1 VVLSHVPSVDPDT
14 GEVVG
19 DACADGCVD
28 GCPVRELDQ
37 QSGITSSTVRRPTGR
52 DSRGIPNADGMV
64 WRCNDDQQRGVADS
78 GGGSRF
84 FPRFR
89 FEAKAPTHERP
100 RVAGESHSTVKPI
113 ALMRWLVR
121 LVTPPGG
128 IALDCFAGT
137 GVTGQAARAE
147 GFEAVLID
155 NDPAAIPWI
164 VARLDAHPRED
175 KPTPARPAAGSA
187 QPDLFTG

>member
-1 VVLSHVPSVDPDT
+1 
-14 GEVVG
+14 
-19 DACADGCVD
+19 
-28 GCPVRELDQ
+28 
-37 QSGITSSTVRRPTGR
+37 
-52 DSRGIPNADGMV
+52 
-64 WRCNDDQQRGVADS
+64 
-78 GGGSRF
+78 
-84 FPRFR
+84 
-89 FEAKAPTHERP
+89 
-100 RVAGESHSTVKPI
+100 
-113 ALMRWLVR
+113 MRWLVR
-121 LVTPPGG
+121 LVTLPNSGPV
-128 IALDCFAGT
+128 LDCFAGT